1 MKISKLLRLLQQK
14 KSHLAVVTDEYGG
27 TVGIVTLEDC
37 IEELVGEIW
46 DEHDIVIE
54 EITQIEEN
62 IYKVSCNANLDK
74 LSEMLDVEIDSES
87 TTVGGWVSEVLE
99 RIPLKDD
106 SFELNNLSV
115 TVTEA
120 DERRALEVIVSLHS
134 DESPEE

>member
-1 MKISKLLRLLQQK
+1 
-14 KSHLAVVTDEYGG
+14 
-27 TVGIVTLEDC
+27 
-37 IEELVGEIW
+37 
-46 DEHDIVIE
+46 
-54 EITQIEEN
+54 
-62 IYKVSCNANLDK
+62 
-74 LSEMLDVEIDSES
+74 MLDVEIDSES